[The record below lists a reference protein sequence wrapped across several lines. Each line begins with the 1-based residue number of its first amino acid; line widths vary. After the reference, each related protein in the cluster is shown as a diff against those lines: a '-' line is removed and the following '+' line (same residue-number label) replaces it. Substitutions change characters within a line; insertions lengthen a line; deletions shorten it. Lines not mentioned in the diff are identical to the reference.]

1 MEGFLYDGS
10 KELSY
15 ELSKKE
21 KIFTMKE
28 YAGLDN
34 NGQDMD
40 ISDPW
45 GYNMNTYRMCAAE
58 ISLCVDKI
66 IEKLTINNKIIKNE

>member
-1 MEGFLYDGS
+1 MCNKNHKAQLIS
-10 KELSY
+10 KYSDE
-15 ELSKKE
+15 KE

-34 NGQDMD
+34 NGQGMD

>member
-1 MEGFLYDGS
+1 MIRYINKADCQV
-10 KELSY
+10 Y
-15 ELSKKE
+15 
-21 KIFTMKE
+21 
-28 YAGLDN
+28 N

-66 IEKLTINNKIIKNE
+66 IEKLTNK

>member
-1 MEGFLYDGS
+1 
-10 KELSY
+10 
-15 ELSKKE
+15 
-21 KIFTMKE
+21 MKE

>member
-1 MEGFLYDGS
+1 
-10 KELSY
+10 
-15 ELSKKE
+15 
-21 KIFTMKE
+21 
-28 YAGLDN
+28 
-34 NGQDMD
+34 MD

>member
-1 MEGFLYDGS
+1 MQGQKKKG
-10 KELSY
+10 KER
-15 ELSKKE
+15 
-21 KIFTMKE
+21 
-28 YAGLDN
+28 N
-34 NGQDMD
+34 

-66 IEKLTINNKIIKNE
+66 IEKLTKVGAKIELI